1 MNDQHPYAPIEKTP
15 LYAADQ
21 MKSKGYSVRL
31 QDEEAET
38 GWKEVGLVSEDYL
51 LVSNREVRDMAIE
64 IAHAS
69 PFEWNEEKVHFDGK
83 RFSYALVANTGYG
96 REISKGDIVT
106 IGMLFQNSYDGSL
119 KLSASM
125 FAYRLVCSN
134 GMLAPETFQHMRF
147 KHELRSSGWERETRR
162 ALSMIQGAEESLERF
177 CTAASRLSD
186 MPVGSGEL
194 AHLRKDGL
202 GDLPVT
208 LWGRLLDR
216 YLSEEEHTAW
226 GLLNA
231 GTNVVW
237 HRDRSFSDYAY
248 NETITQ
254 SLTKFAESDFAKSDF
269 AMETVA

>member
-1 MNDQHPYAPIEKTP
+1 MTNHSPYAPIEKSP

-21 MKSKGYSVRL
+21 MQSKGYSVRL
-31 QDEEAET
+31 QDEESET

-51 LVSNREVRDMAIE
+51 LVPNKEVRDMALE
-64 IAHAS
+64 IAHQS
-69 PFEWNEEKVHFDGK
+69 PFEWTNEKTHFDGK

-96 REISKGDIVT
+96 REVAQGDVVT

-134 GMLAPETFQHMRF
+134 GMLQPETFRRMKF
-147 KHELRSSGWERETRR
+147 KHELRSSGWEEETRR
-162 ALSMIQGAEESLERF
+162 ALSMIEGAEENLERF
-177 CTAASRLSD
+177 CSAANRLAE
-186 MPVGSGEL
+186 MPVGSSEL
-194 AHLRKDGL
+194 AHLRQDGL

-208 LWGRLLDR
+208 LWGRVLDR

-231 GTNVVW
+231 GSNVVW
-237 HRDRSFSDYAY
+237 HRDRSFSDYTH

-254 SLTKFAESDFAKSDF
+254 SLTEF
-269 AMETVA
+269 AMEEAA